1 MKKLIENEK
10 TYTATRNAC
19 KVCAPLGAC
28 VAYKGVKGCI
38 PLIHGSQGCATY
50 VRRYLISHYKE
61 PMDIASSGFSEEATI
76 FGGEQTCHV
85 ALTNIISQ
93 YKPEVVG
100 ICTTC
105 LSETIGDD
113 MSSIVKSFN
122 AKYDTKTKLVAASTP
137 SYSGTHAD
145 GYHAVISSLTRTFA
159 KSTNSKKTNTVN
171 IFPGFVSPEDLRH
184 YKEIL
189 EDFEIPYVMLPDY
202 SETLDGKHWRDYTR
216 IPEGGTSVEQIET
229 MGDATASIEFGKI
242 LNTGIMAGALRED
255 TVPDTAAV
263 YLEDNF
269 GVKRHNMHIPIG
281 IDATDKFL
289 KALST
294 ISGKEIPKKYED
306 QRGRLVDAYVDG
318 HKYIFGKRAIVYG
331 EEDFVLGILSF
342 LSEIG
347 ITPVAV
353 ASGGDSKRMEA
364 HAKAM
369 FGKDVDML
377 VMNGVDFETIH
388 EKAEDL
394 KPDIIIGNS
403 KGYYIARELEIP
415 IVRVGFPIHDRL
427 GGQRI
432 LHIGY
437 AGTHRLF
444 EEVANALIQYKQE
457 NSPVGYK
464 YM

>member
-1 MKKLIENEK
+1 MKYLIEKEK
-10 TYTATRNAC
+10 QYTATRNAC

-28 VAYKGVKGCI
+28 VAYKGIRGCV

-61 PMDIASSGFSEEATI
+61 PVDIASSGFSEEATI
-76 FGGEQTCHV
+76 FGGAATCHT

-93 YKPEVVG
+93 YQPEVVG

-105 LSETIGDD
+105 LSETIGDNMPGILSD
-113 MSSIVKSFN
+113 FE
-122 AKYDTKTKLVAASTP
+122 AKYSTKTKLVAASTP

-145 GYHAVISSLTRTFA
+145 GYHAAVAAIAKRFA
-159 KSTNSKKTNTVN
+159 KSSKRNKAVN

-184 YKEIL
+184 YKQVL
-189 EDFEIPYVMLPDY
+189 EEFDIPYVMLPDY
-202 SETLDGKHWRDYTR
+202 SDTLDGKHWKDYNR
-216 IPEGGTSVEQIET
+216 MPEGGTSVDQVET
-229 MGDATASIEFGKI
+229 MGDAIASLEFGKI

-263 YLEDNF
+263 YLEESF
-269 GVKRHNMHIPIG
+269 GVKRYNMHIPVG
-281 IDATDKFL
+281 IDAMDKFL
-289 KALST
+289 KTLSD
-294 ISGKEIPKKYED
+294 ISGKEIPAKYTA

-318 HKYIFGKRAIVYG
+318 HKYVFGKRAIVYG
-331 EEDFVLGILSF
+331 EEDFVLGMLAF

-347 ITPVAV
+347 ITPVAI
-353 ASGGDSKRMEA
+353 ASGGDSKRMGA
-364 HAKAM
+364 YAKAM
-369 FGKDVDML
+369 FGKEVEML

-388 EKAEDL
+388 EHAKDL
-394 KPDIIIGNS
+394 KPDILIGNS
-403 KGYYIARELEIP
+403 KGYYIARDLNIP

-427 GGQRI
+427 GGQRL

-437 AGTHRLF
+437 EGTHRLF